1 MFICMYVYVYV
12 YIYREREVAFM
23 RIKFDL
29 FSKEQFV
36 AYCPDKM
43 DSSLHVNIRKQLNE
57 ASWWPHSS

>member
-1 MFICMYVYVYV
+1 
-12 YIYREREVAFM
+12 M
-23 RIKFDL
+23 RMKFDL